1 MDGIQSFFRKHHA
14 VPANDAG
21 PQYDL
26 AKDEPLVA
34 HADALVKAWDDHF
47 DETRGIILP
56 ELKDARGELF
66 ARAVNYPFPSE
77 PRRKLTAAWYA
88 LCQRIGFGG

>member
-1 MDGIQSFFRKHHA
+1 MQSFFRKHHA

-26 AKDEPLVA
+26 AKDDALIA
-34 HADALVKAWDDHF
+34 HAEALVKAWDENH

-56 ELKDARGELF
+56 EMKDARQTLF
-66 ARAVNYPFPSE
+66 ARTTAYAFPSE
-77 PRRKLTAAWYA
+77 QRRKLTAAWYA